1 MPNSAFKQ
9 SVNNVQ
15 KSVAAAVSAKAE
27 IPTVKNSGAEV
38 RAIACYPCLETPDER
53 SGGKFN
59 SLFLIRDPE
68 DQEVVAEMVADS
80 SEETF
85 RTRTLPPGAHNPL
98 RDCDEK
104 TPSGE
109 YAFKHPIFRTPGGI
123 VLRAKTSYQPQCVWG
138 PNEVEISPSEIHG
151 GDEVIV
157 TLSTYAYNNQS
168 AGVAFSLGR
177 IWLISKGE
185 VRVERG
191 SGAGANVRR
200 IDRSRIR
207 FTDPQTDE
215 AA

>member
-1 MPNSAFKQ
+1 MATSAFKQ
-9 SVNNVQ
+9 SVNTVQ
-15 KSVAAAVSAKAE
+15 KSVAPALTAKPEPQAVKSG
-27 IPTVKNSGAEV
+27 GAEV
-38 RAIACYPCLETPDER
+38 RGIMAYPSIETPDER
-53 SGGKFN
+53 SGGKYN
-59 SLFLIRDPE
+59 ALLYVTDPE
-68 DQEVVAEMVADS
+68 DQAVLAEMVADAC
-80 SEETF
+80 EETF

-98 RDCDEK
+98 RDCNEK

-138 PNEVEISPSEIHG
+138 PNETEISPSEING

-157 TLSTYAYNNQS
+157 TLSTYGYNNQS

-200 IDRSRIR
+200 IDRSKIR
-207 FTDPQTDE
+207 FTNPQTGE